1 MLHITLFT
9 CGKSKRDKSKLDIS
23 PAMMLGNRTQLSF
36 LCLLWAL
43 VNQRWLVS
51 LEAERQTKLKEI
63 YIYSKKSHTRFSFVY
78 HIHLRCWSDL
88 AIRMEQLHE
97 TPRHVFW
104 GSSIQPLPV
113 VNRSFS
119 EIFTGFQLS
128 TEVCDLL
135 RDRTQDSLRLAVALL
150 LLLAPLS
157 AQENVVHLCISSN
170 KA

>member
-1 MLHITLFT
+1 
-9 CGKSKRDKSKLDIS
+9 
-23 PAMMLGNRTQLSF
+23 
-36 LCLLWAL
+36 
-43 VNQRWLVS
+43 
-51 LEAERQTKLKEI
+51 
-63 YIYSKKSHTRFSFVY
+63 
-78 HIHLRCWSDL
+78 
-88 AIRMEQLHE
+88 MEQLHE

-104 GSSIQPLPV
+104 ASSIQPLPV

-150 LLLAPLS
+150 LLLLAPLS